1 MSLRKRTTRQEDFE
15 ESKLVIRIVNL
26 RGTDNIMD
34 KRKGQSKEEQTTQ
47 WTKEKD
53 NRRRNRQHNGQK
65 KRTTEGGTDNTMGKR
80 KGQPKFHRKLHR
92 KRTIESTNPTST
104 GMNPDTPER

>member
-1 MSLRKRTTRQEDFE
+1 
-15 ESKLVIRIVNL
+15 
-26 RGTDNIMD
+26 MD
-34 KRKGQSKEEQTTQ
+34 KRKGQPKEEQTTQ

-65 KRTTEGGTDNTMGKR
+65 KRTTEGGTDNTMDKR
-80 KGQPKFHRKLHR
+80 KGQPMFHRKLHR

-104 GMNPDTPER
+104 GDEPRYSRKINSSCSTSVTRCGTHVDNLVISHEREEGRGS